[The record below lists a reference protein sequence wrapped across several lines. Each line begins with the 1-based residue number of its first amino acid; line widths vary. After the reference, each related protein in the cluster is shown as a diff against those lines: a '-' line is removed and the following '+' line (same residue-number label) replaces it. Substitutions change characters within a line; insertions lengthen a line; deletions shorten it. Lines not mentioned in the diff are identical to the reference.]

1 MQLKTCK
8 YTCKR
13 YLKYVR
19 VKKKSKCI
27 LFLISKYKIM
37 IINPSLLMRSKIM
50 LGLRGSTAKAP
61 WKQCTDD
68 VQVSNCV
75 DLL

>member
-1 MQLKTCK
+1 
-8 YTCKR
+8 
-13 YLKYVR
+13 
-19 VKKKSKCI
+19 
-27 LFLISKYKIM
+27 M

-50 LGLRGSTAKAP
+50 LGLGGSTAKAP